1 MKPSGETGSR
11 TAIATGSGER
21 PTPPEVAG
29 RLDLLPAVLVVV
41 LLIATLPLALQY
53 GHWRNPL
60 SVGAGVPF
68 LLTIAALG
76 AVAFLLPSRRF
87 STVALGLTIALAV
100 VAQGLAAA
108 SGAAV
113 LLLCAALIGRWML
126 PRADHASVAYR
137 TLIRIALGFA
147 AISFV
152 TSLLAFLPINGP
164 MLYGALALAVLFAS
178 LPTLRTW
185 LDDGWER
192 LRRLPKAPV
201 GITPRIVALLLWLHL
216 LITGFPD
223 IGHDSLAMHI
233 AIPNVVAQLGYWPF
247 DVTQHVFAVMPMNGN
262 WLYTVAYLL
271 GGEGAPR
278 IVNFAALLL
287 ATGVTFEVGRQV
299 LSAEG
304 ARRAACLF
312 LAVPLM
318 FAMSATAFID
328 LILTFMCTAAVLA
341 AIVALRTGAP
351 RDALAAALLFGSAI
365 ATKLPA
371 LLLAPAFVLLVLAA
385 ALERRSR
392 GDDWRGAIAPIAPR
406 LPLAALAGVLLAC
419 PPYLTA
425 WLKTGNP
432 VFPFFNSMFQ
442 SPYYETN
449 ASFTNPLFVHPI
461 DPTLWLDFTFRTTR
475 FLESAHEGAL
485 GVAVFVLLPAGLL
498 AALLRRQW
506 TVLALG
512 TAGLVFCLLV
522 FREQVYLRYVLPVL
536 PLLLVAGSYA
546 LDGVRSARVAGV
558 VTLLL
563 VAVGVSRLT
572 VAWHPLGS
580 FPVATFLS
588 ERSRD
593 AYIEQAQPAQ
603 HVARALRDIAG
614 KDRAVAFVEHNPLLA
629 LAPPRAFSDTWHSP
643 RTASY
648 RLSPAEFV
656 QRLVALDIE
665 WVIVP
670 TTPLTEYGRAVQAA
684 SALAFSV
691 GPIAARRMNVELVP
705 LKELLVDPDFA
716 DPARHWGA
724 PGREG
729 ERGAWVSLEAPAAQ
743 RIQAQPGDRIQLSF
757 EYACPTPTVVRSQIN
772 WHAKDGRFV
781 GTSIE
786 TAPCEGKALM
796 ERTVRV
802 PDGVDSGIV
811 IAAPHQPGQV
821 RATRASAK
829 LLGTP
834 TPVAR

>member
-1 MKPSGETGSR
+1 M
-11 TAIATGSGER
+11 
-21 PTPPEVAG
+21 
-29 RLDLLPAVLVVV
+29 
-41 LLIATLPLALQY
+41 
-53 GHWRNPL
+53 
-60 SVGAGVPF
+60 
-68 LLTIAALG
+68 
-76 AVAFLLPSRRF
+76 
-87 STVALGLTIALAV
+87 
-100 VAQGLAAA
+100 
-108 SGAAV
+108 
-113 LLLCAALIGRWML
+113 
-126 PRADHASVAYR
+126 
-137 TLIRIALGFA
+137 
-147 AISFV
+147 
-152 TSLLAFLPINGP
+152 
-164 MLYGALALAVLFAS
+164 
-178 LPTLRTW
+178 
-185 LDDGWER
+185 
-192 LRRLPKAPV
+192 
-201 GITPRIVALLLWLHL
+201 
-216 LITGFPD
+216 
-223 IGHDSLAMHI
+223 
-233 AIPNVVAQLGYWPF
+233 
-247 DVTQHVFAVMPMNGN
+247 
-262 WLYTVAYLL
+262 
-271 GGEGAPR
+271 
-278 IVNFAALLL
+278 NFAALLL
-287 ATGVTFEVGRQV
+287 ATGATFEVGRQV
-299 LSAEG
+299 LSADG

-371 LLLAPAFVLLVLAA
+371 LLLAPAFVLLILAA
-385 ALERRSR
+385 ALERRAR
-392 GDDWRGAIAPIAPR
+392 GSDWRGAIAPIAPR
-406 LPLAALAGVLLAC
+406 LPLAALAATLLAC

-425 WLKTGNP
+425 WVKTGNP
-432 VFPFFNSMFQ
+432 VFPFFNSVFQ
-442 SPYYETN
+442 SPYYETT

-485 GVAVFVLLPAGLL
+485 GIAVFVLLPAGLL

-506 TVLALG
+506 MVLALG
-512 TAGLVFCLLV
+512 TAGLLFCLLV

-536 PLLLVAGSYA
+536 PLLLVTGSCA

-580 FPVATFLS
+580 FPVATFF
-588 ERSRD
+588 SR
-593 AYIEQAQPAQ
+593 AQPRRLRRAGATGSACG
-603 HVARALRDIAG
+603 ARAAG
-614 KDRAVAFVEHNPLLA
+614 RRRQGQGRRVRRAQSSA
-629 LAPPRAFSDTWHSP
+629 RARAAARLQRHLHSP
-643 RTASY
+643 RTASS

-656 QRLVALDIE
+656 QRLVALDVE

-670 TTPLTEYGRAVQAA
+670 TTPLTEHGRAVQAA
-684 SALAFSV
+684 SDLAFSV
-691 GPIAARRMNVELVP
+691 GPIAARRMKVERVP
-705 LKELLVDPDFA
+705 LKELVVDSDFA

-724 PGREG
+724 AGRDG

-743 RIQAQPGDRIQLSF
+743 RIQAQPGDRIRLSV
-757 EYACPTPTVVRSQIN
+757 EYAGPTPTVVRSQIN

-786 TAPCEGKALM
+786 TEPCDGKALM

-802 PDGVDSGIV
+802 PDGVDSGVV

-829 LLGTP
+829 LLGMP